1 MAVPFQVIFAKVA
14 TFPFHPNQCCIW
26 SNISAQH
33 YGGGGREGNI
43 GDKEINAKSIQL
55 FLLEVVF
62 YEKLLGRA
70 FAAGRSSFDP

>member
-1 MAVPFQVIFAKVA
+1 M
-14 TFPFHPNQCCIW
+14 H
-26 SNISAQH
+26 NIT
-33 YGGGGREGNI
+33 GGGSREGNI

-62 YEKLLGRA
+62 HEKLLGRA

>member
-1 MAVPFQVIFAKVA
+1 MLYLEQYKC
-14 TFPFHPNQCCIW
+14 TTLR
-26 SNISAQH
+26 
-33 YGGGGREGNI
+33 GGGGREGNI

>member
-1 MAVPFQVIFAKVA
+1 MLYLEQYKC
-14 TFPFHPNQCCIW
+14 TTLRG
-26 SNISAQH
+26 
-33 YGGGGREGNI
+33 GGGGREGNI